1 MTTPAP
7 NDRPLPRRV
16 LISGATGFIGGG
28 LTERLAREGVEVL
41 RLTRRVRTPQDV
53 QWDPEGG
60 TFDAHALD
68 GVDAVVNLAGE
79 KIDQRWS
86 SDRKQQIRESRL
98 RATTLLARAI
108 ADRAD
113 RPRVFVSGSAVG
125 IYGDRGDEI
134 LDERSPLGDD
144 FLARLAQEWEDAARP
159 AAMAGVRVVHPRTGI
174 VLGAHGG
181 ALARMLTPFR
191 LGAGGPMGDGRQW
204 MSWIALGDM
213 VAALMFALRSDDL
226 VGPANFTAPE
236 PARNAEL
243 TAALGRAVHRPA
255 VVPTPTF
262 ALKLLFGGEMVDAT
276 LLASQRA
283 LPRALLAAGFEF
295 RHPRL
300 EDALR
305 HELNVKSQA
314 AASGATP

>member
-7 NDRPLPRRV
+7 NDRPLPQRV
-16 LISGATGFIGGG
+16 LIAGATGFIGGA
-28 LTERLAREGVEVL
+28 LAARLAGEGVEVR

-53 QWDPEGG
+53 QWDPERGD
-60 TFDAHALD
+60 FDARALD

-86 SDRKQQIRESRL
+86 ADRKRQIRESRL

-108 ADRAD
+108 AERTD
-113 RPRVFVSGSAVG
+113 RPRVLVSGSAVG

-134 LDERSPLGDD
+134 LDERSAPGDD
-144 FLARLAQEWEDAARP
+144 FLACLAQEWEEAARP

-174 VLGAHGG
+174 VLGARGG

-191 LGAGGPMGDGRQW
+191 LGAGGPLGGGRQW
-204 MSWIALGDM
+204 MSWIALSDM
-213 VAALMFALRSDDL
+213 VGALTFALRSDHL
-226 VGPANFTAPE
+226 VGPANFTAPD
-236 PARNAEL
+236 PARSADF
-243 TAALGRAVHRPA
+243 AATLGRVLHRPA
-255 VVPTPTF
+255 VVPTPPF

-283 LPRALLAAGFEF
+283 LPKALESARFEF
-295 RHPRL
+295 RFPRL

-305 HELNVKSQA
+305 HELKE
-314 AASGATP
+314 